1 MQLIAAF
8 AVLGTLLMAGGW
20 LVRPV
25 PPARLRGARDGAVV
39 VLTPPRYRYAILAA
53 MALGPTVLVV
63 VVAAA
68 AARKDGLSALGT
80 AVVALV
86 VLAGLAVSSY
96 FLLAER
102 RMRVRV
108 DEAGVERIDPLRS
121 RRVAWGDVQR
131 IAYNGVSRW
140 FFLAGPAGMKLWV
153 PEGMAGIGD
162 FAEAALARVRPDVLK
177 GDEGTHDA
185 LEQLVSEARAEDRTG
200 DRKP

>member
-8 AVLGTLLMAGGW
+8 AVLGTLLIAGGW

-25 PPARLRGARDGAVV
+25 PPSRLRGAREGATV

-53 MALGPTVLVV
+53 MAFGPTLLVV

-68 AARKDGLSALGT
+68 AARKEGLSAASV

-86 VLAGLAVSSY
+86 VLLGLAVSGY
-96 FLLAER
+96 FVLAER

-108 DEAGVERIDPLRS
+108 DESGVERIDPLRS
-121 RRVAWGDVQR
+121 RRVAWADVER

-140 FFLAGPAGMKLWV
+140 FYVAGPAGTKLWV

-162 FAEAALARVRPDVLK
+162 FAEAALARVRPEVLR
-177 GDEGTHDA
+177 GDDGTHDA
-185 LEQLVSEARAEDRTG
+185 LEQLVSEARAEDRSG
-200 DRKP
+200 GSAR

>member
-1 MQLIAAF
+1 MQLILAF
-8 AVLGTLLMAGGW
+8 AVLGSLLMAGGW

-25 PPARLRGARDGAVV
+25 PPARLRGARDGVTV

-68 AARKDGLSALGT
+68 AARKEGLSALGV

-86 VLAGLAVSSY
+86 VLLGLAVSAY

-108 DEAGVERIDPLRS
+108 DDAGVERIDPLRS
-121 RRVAWGDVQR
+121 RRVAWADVER

-140 FFLAGPAGMKLWV
+140 FFLAGPGGTKLWV
-153 PEGMAGIGD
+153 PEGLSGIGD
-162 FAEAALARVRPDVLK
+162 FAEAALARIRPDVLK
-177 GDEGTHDA
+177 GDDGTHDA
-185 LEQLVSEARAEDRTG
+185 LEQLVTEARAEDRSG
-200 DRKP
+200 GRAR